1 VKLEGILEAFNL
13 TNHVNAVTRNT
24 TWGTGAYPAL
34 RRRPSTRSR
43 LSLSPARCSSAHA
56 SRSELMEQRVRSTVL
71 IAMLLTAAVP
81 LSAHVTLQPKTAK
94 TGMQEYSV
102 RVPTEKD
109 AATNVGPD
117 GVPARIRGASLP
129 SAGAGWKYEIERDS
143 SGRISGVT
151 WSGGKIARDEY
162 EQFQFMARAR
172 NAGVFKIEAYQ
183 TYGENDVVAW
193 VEAEGSKRPAPQVT
207 IEGAGA
213 EGAAG
218 GDPFAGAAATRAGAP
233 ATAAVTAGPAT
244 WMGGAA
250 LAIALAALV
259 MSMRSP
265 RRVH

>member
-1 VKLEGILEAFNL
+1 
-13 TNHVNAVTRNT
+13 
-24 TWGTGAYPAL
+24 
-34 RRRPSTRSR
+34 
-43 LSLSPARCSSAHA
+43 
-56 SRSELMEQRVRSTVL
+56 MEQRVRSTVL

-81 LSAHVTLQPKTAK
+81 LSAHVTIQPKAAK

-109 AATNVGPD
+109 TATTSVRMVFPPGFEVLRFRP
-117 GVPARIRGASLP
+117 PAP
-129 SAGAGWKYEIERDS
+129 GWKYEIERDS

>member
-1 VKLEGILEAFNL
+1 
-13 TNHVNAVTRNT
+13 
-24 TWGTGAYPAL
+24 
-34 RRRPSTRSR
+34 
-43 LSLSPARCSSAHA
+43 
-56 SRSELMEQRVRSTVL
+56 
-71 IAMLLTAAVP
+71 MLLTAAVP

-109 AATNVGPD
+109 TATTSVRMVFPPGFEVLRFRP
-117 GVPARIRGASLP
+117 PAP
-129 SAGAGWKYEIERDS
+129 GWKYEIERDS